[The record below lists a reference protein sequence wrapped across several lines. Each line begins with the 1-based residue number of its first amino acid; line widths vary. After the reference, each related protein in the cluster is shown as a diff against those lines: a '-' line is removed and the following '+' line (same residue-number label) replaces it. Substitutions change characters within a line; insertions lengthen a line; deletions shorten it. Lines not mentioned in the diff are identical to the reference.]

1 MENSVDALQIAGG
14 LLIAV
19 LLITL
24 IVFVFRSVSR
34 MENTRRDLEVSQES
48 AEFNKKFLAFDK
60 TSMYGTDVISVLGMA
75 ISNNKIQNQQL
86 MANPDGKYNKNVRYS
101 MNIEI
106 KVKNTVQ
113 SKVTKTAYIVQKDE
127 NGITQMVKITDA
139 SIYRGLGLSSNPEI
153 TQGDVILNGGTT
165 YDLSPQD
172 DEKYKKLEK
181 LSTLDRNNIEKT
193 SKRFGNK
200 TVITEKDPIGINDFK
215 KVIYKCTDV
224 QYNEVGRIYYMK
236 FEPKE

>member
-24 IVFVFRSVSR
+24 IVFVFRSVSN
-34 MENTRRDLEVSQES
+34 MENTKRDLEVSQES

-60 TSMYGTDVISVLGMA
+60 SSMYGTDVISVLGMA

-86 MANPDGKYNKNVRYS
+86 MANPDGKYNKNVQYS

-193 SKRFGNK
+193 SKQFRNK

>member
-1 MENSVDALQIAGG
+1 MENSVDALQIASA

-19 LLITL
+19 FLITL
-24 IVFVFRSVSR
+24 IVFVFRSVSN
-34 MENTRRDLEVSQES
+34 MENTKRDLEVSQES

-60 TSMYGTDVISVLGMA
+60 SSMYGTVVISVLGMA

-86 MANPDGKYNKNVRYS
+86 MANPDGKYNKNVQYS

-113 SKVTKTAYIVQKDE
+113 SKVTKTAYIAQKDE

>member
-14 LLIAV
+14 LLIAI

-60 TSMYGTDVISVLGMA
+60 SSMYGTDVISVLGMA

-113 SKVTKTAYIVQKDE
+113 SKVTKTAYIAQKDE

-165 YDLSPQD
+165 YDLGPQD

>member
-24 IVFVFRSVSR
+24 IVFVFRSVSN
-34 MENTRRDLEVSQES
+34 MENTKRDLEVSQES

-60 TSMYGTDVISVLGMA
+60 SSMYGTDVISVLGMA

-113 SKVTKTAYIVQKDE
+113 SKVTKTAYIAQKDE
-127 NGITQMVKITDA
+127 NEITQMVKITDA

>member
-14 LLIAV
+14 LLIAI

-24 IVFVFRSVSR
+24 IVFVFRSVSN

-113 SKVTKTAYIVQKDE
+113 SKVTKTAYIAQKDE

>member
-24 IVFVFRSVSR
+24 IVFVFRSVSN
-34 MENTRRDLEVSQES
+34 MENTKRDLEVSQES

-60 TSMYGTDVISVLGMA
+60 SSMYGTDVISVLGMA

-113 SKVTKTAYIVQKDE
+113 SKVTKTAYVAQKDE

>member
-1 MENSVDALQIAGG
+1 MENSVNALQIAGG

-19 LLITL
+19 MLITL
-24 IVFVFRSVSR
+24 IVFVFRSVSS
-34 MENTRRDLEVSQES
+34 MENTKRDLEVSQES

-86 MANPDGKYNKNVRYS
+86 MANPDGRYNENVQYS

-106 KVKNTVQ
+106 KVKDTIY
-113 SKVTKTAYIVQKDE
+113 KKTTKTAYIAKKDE
-127 NGITQMVKITDA
+127 DGITRMVKITDA
-139 SIYRGLGLSSNPEI
+139 SVYRGLHLTSNPEI
-153 TQGDVILNGGTT
+153 TYGDVILNGRTT
-165 YDLSPQD
+165 YNLSSVD
-172 DEKYKKLEK
+172 DVKYGQIENLSKLDENEIK
-181 LSTLDRNNIEKT
+181 RT
-193 SKRFGNK
+193 SKRYGEK
-200 TVITEKDPIGINDFK
+200 TVITEEDPIGVNDFK

-224 QYNEVGRIYYMK
+224 KYNEVGRIYYMK

>member
-14 LLIAV
+14 LLIAI

-113 SKVTKTAYIVQKDE
+113 SKVTKTAYIAQKDE

>member
-34 MENTRRDLEVSQES
+34 MENTKRDLEVSQES
-48 AEFNKKFLAFDK
+48 AEFKKTFLAFDK
-60 TSMYGTDVISVLGMA
+60 SSMYGTAVISALGMA

-86 MANPDGKYNKNVRYS
+86 MANPDGKYNKNVQYS

-106 KVKNTVQ
+106 KVKDTVQ
-113 SKVTKTAYIVQKDE
+113 SKVTRTAYIAQKDD

-139 SIYRGLGLSSNPEI
+139 SVYRGLGLSSNPEI

-181 LSTLDRNNIEKT
+181 LSTLDRNNIEKNSQT
-193 SKRFGNK
+193 
-200 TVITEKDPIGINDFK
+200 I
-215 KVIYKCTDV
+215 
-224 QYNEVGRIYYMK
+224 
-236 FEPKE
+236 

>member
-24 IVFVFRSVSR
+24 IVFVFRSVSN
-34 MENTRRDLEVSQES
+34 MENTKRDLEVSQES

-60 TSMYGTDVISVLGMA
+60 SSMYGTDVISVLGMA

-86 MANPDGKYNKNVRYS
+86 MANPDGKYNKNVQYS

-113 SKVTKTAYIVQKDE
+113 SKVTKTAYIAQKDE
-127 NGITQMVKITDA
+127 NEITQMVKITDA

>member
-1 MENSVDALQIAGG
+1 MENSVDAKQIAGG

>member
-60 TSMYGTDVISVLGMA
+60 SSMYGTDVISVLGMA

-86 MANPDGKYNKNVRYS
+86 MANPDGKYNKNVQYS

-113 SKVTKTAYIVQKDE
+113 SKVTKTAYIAQKDE

>member
-24 IVFVFRSVSR
+24 LVFVFRSVSG
-34 MENTRRDLEVSQES
+34 MENSKRDLEVSQES

-86 MANPDGKYNKNVRYS
+86 TANPDGKYNKNVQYS
-101 MNIEI
+101 MDIEI
-106 KVKNTVQ
+106 SVKDTVQ
-113 SKVTKTAYIVQKDE
+113 SKITKTAYVAEKDE
-127 NGITQMVKITDA
+127 NGITKMTKITNA
-139 SIYRGLGLSSNPEI
+139 SVYNGLGLRSNPEI

-165 YDLSPQD
+165 YNLSSTD
-172 DEKYKKLEK
+172 DKYQKLEK

-193 SKRFGNK
+193 SKRYGDK

-224 QYNEVGRIYYMK
+224 KYNEVGRIYYMK

>member
-34 MENTRRDLEVSQES
+34 MENTKRDLEVSQES

-60 TSMYGTDVISVLGMA
+60 SSMYGTDVISVLGMA

-86 MANPDGKYNKNVRYS
+86 MANPDGKYNKNVQYS

-106 KVKNTVQ
+106 KVKDTVQ
-113 SKVTKTAYIVQKDE
+113 SKVTRTAYIAQKDD
-127 NGITQMVKITDA
+127 NGITQMVKITDE
-139 SIYRGLGLSSNPEI
+139 SVYRGLGLSSNPEI

-165 YDLSPQD
+165 YDLSTQD

-224 QYNEVGRIYYMK
+224 KYNEVGRIYYMK

>member
-24 IVFVFRSVSR
+24 IVFVFRSVSN
-34 MENTRRDLEVSQES
+34 MENTKRDLEVSQES

-60 TSMYGTDVISVLGMA
+60 SSMYGTDVISVLGMA

-86 MANPDGKYNKNVRYS
+86 MANPDGKYNKNVQYS

-113 SKVTKTAYIVQKDE
+113 SKVTKTAYIAQKDE

-200 TVITEKDPIGINDFK
+200 

>member
-24 IVFVFRSVSR
+24 IVFVFHSISN
-34 MENTRRDLEVSQES
+34 MENSKRDLEVSQES

-75 ISNNKIQNQQL
+75 ISNNKIQNQQFT
-86 MANPDGKYNKNVRYS
+86 ANPNGKYTENTQYS

-106 KVKNTVQ
+106 EVKETVN
-113 SKVTKTAYIVQKDE
+113 KKTTRTAYYVKKDE
-127 NGITQMVKITDA
+127 NGITKMTKIEDEA
-139 SIYRGLGLSSNPEI
+139 VLRGIGFTNSNPEV
-153 TQGDVILNGGTT
+153 TNTGVILNGGTT
-165 YDLSPQD
+165 YDLSSSD
-172 DEKYKKLEK
+172 NKYQQLEI
-181 LSTLDRNNIEKT
+181 LSTLDQNQVKT
-193 SKRFGNK
+193 TQKKIGDK
-200 TVITEKDPIGINDFK
+200 MIITEEDPVGINDFK

-224 QYNEVGRIYYMK
+224 KYNDIGRIYYMK
-236 FEPKE
+236 FVPKE

>member
-24 IVFVFRSVSR
+24 IVFVFRSVSN
-34 MENTRRDLEVSQES
+34 MENTKRDLEVSQES

-60 TSMYGTDVISVLGMA
+60 SSMYGTDVISVLGMA

-86 MANPDGKYNKNVRYS
+86 MANPDGKYNKNVQYS

-113 SKVTKTAYIVQKDE
+113 SKVTKTAYIAQKDE
-127 NGITQMVKITDA
+127 NEITQMVKITDA

-181 LSTLDRNNIEKT
+181 FINLCIKNKINIW
-193 SKRFGNK
+193 SLKRDKGTKLFLN
-200 TVITEKDPIGINDFK
+200 IGINDFK